1 MVDFNGWDQTGGEIG
16 GGGGGLTSPTQELHA
31 PCGAEYQQGVDIL
44 LLIRTVGGSG
54 TESTG
59 SLINQLGDGRLK
71 LY

>member
-1 MVDFNGWDQTGGEIG
+1 MV
-16 GGGGGLTSPTQELHA
+16 GGLTSPTQELHA
-31 PCGAEYQQGVDIL
+31 PCGAEYQGVDIL